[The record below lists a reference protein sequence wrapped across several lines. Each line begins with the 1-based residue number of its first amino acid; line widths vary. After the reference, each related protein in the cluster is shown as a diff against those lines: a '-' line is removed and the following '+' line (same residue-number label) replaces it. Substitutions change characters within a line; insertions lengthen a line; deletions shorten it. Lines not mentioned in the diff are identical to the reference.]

1 LENKIYGYLLRC
13 IDICLQYFD
22 VLLGGGELRGDLVD
36 LVLVGTAIELKQR
49 LALLDRGTFLDKHFL
64 NERWLREA
72 RNELDRSLND
82 SCIGGIRR
90 NESETYHENKQQ
102 MDNKEAE
109 NNSPAGR
116 KSDELESKKN
126 KPKHK

>member
-1 LENKIYGYLLRC
+1 M
-13 IDICLQYFD
+13 
-22 VLLGGGELRGDLVD
+22 LGCGELRGDLVD
-36 LVLVGTAIELKQR
+36 FVLVGTAIELKQR
-49 LALLDRGTFLDKHFL
+49 LALLDRGIFLDKHFL
-64 NERWLREA
+64 NKRWLGQA

-90 NESETYHENKQQ
+90 NESEAYHENKHQ

-116 KSDELESKKN
+116 KSDELESKKY

>member
-1 LENKIYGYLLRC
+1 LAFRPGPQPH
-13 IDICLQYFD
+13 ICLQHLD

-36 LVLVGTAIELKQR
+36 FVLVGTAIELKQR
-49 LALLDRGTFLDKHFL
+49 LPLLDRGTFLDKHSI
-64 NERWLREA
+64 NKRRLREA

-90 NESETYHENKQQ
+90 NEPEAYHENKQQ

-109 NNSPAGR
+109 DNSPAGR
-116 KSDELESKKN
+116 KSDELESKKD
-126 KPKHK
+126 KPKHQ